1 MGRLTDWS
9 TVSVARPGYGPDD
22 TREAQVLKHEWTFAA
37 TEQGRGSFVIGVCGV
52 CGLVR
57 TTWVP
62 GDQHEGKLDLRGDCP
77 GAPQPRTM
85 PAVQARVCA

>member
-1 MGRLTDWS
+1 VGRLTVWS
-9 TVSVARPGYGPDD
+9 TASVTWPGYGRSD
-22 TREAQVLKHEWTFAA
+22 TREGQVLKHEWTFAA

-77 GAPQPRTM
+77 GAPQTHSTP
-85 PAVQARVCA
+85 PVPARVCA